1 MEVSVRLIG
10 DMIGTGNTLPCH
22 GAHERNS
29 EDGGGEDGGEFHGC
43 GEGRGGCGDQNCV
56 FVMGVG
62 G

>member
-10 DMIGTGNTLPCH
+10 DMIGTGNTLPRH

-43 GEGRGGCGDQNCV
+43 GEGRGDQNCV
-56 FVMGVG
+56 FV
-62 G
+62 